1 MTRKTK
7 PQRSVAVPKIRRSRV
22 KKPAPG
28 SLPGT
33 LEIPESPGEVA
44 LTRMEFNTE
53 RLSLDGVS
61 LEGLESALE
70 PVPGAF
76 VWVEV
81 HGSGNAELISRIG
94 AKLKLDPLTLED
106 IAHIHQRPKIE
117 EFGHYIFLTMRGIRK
132 TDQTQIEN
140 EQISL
145 ILAGDVLV
153 TFLER
158 PGDPF
163 EPVRR
168 RLQEGRGV
176 IRTRGADYLFYAL
189 LDVVIDHYFPV
200 VELYGDTLDQLEEDI
215 RANPLPS
222 HSQALHALRRELR
235 QLRRAAWPLR
245 DVINRLARV
254 EIQGFSPQ
262 LASSFRDCADHLMQA
277 ADFIEGSRERAADMG
292 DLYQAMVGEKTNQVM
307 KMLTIISTIFIPL
320 SFLCGLYGM
329 NFNTQASPWNMP
341 ELNWRFGYPA
351 FIGLL
356 LTLGLG
362 MLWMFRRRGWLGE
375 TGTVGT
381 GDGLEPEK

>member
-1 MTRKTK
+1 MSRKSK
-7 PQRSVAVPKIRRSRV
+7 PQVMVAVPKIRRSRV

-28 SLPGT
+28 ALPGT
-33 LEIPESPGEVA
+33 LVFPESPGELT
-44 LTRMEFNTE
+44 LTRMEYGKESQSFAAVPVD
-53 RLSLDGVS
+53 S
-61 LEGLESALE
+61 LESALA
-70 PVPGAF
+70 PKPGSV

-81 HGSGNAELISRIG
+81 RGSGDVDLLSRIG
-94 AKLKLDPLTLED
+94 AALELDPLTLED

-117 EFGHYIFLTMRGIRK
+117 EFENYIFLTLRGIRK
-132 TDQTQIEN
+132 TDQTQVEN
-140 EQISL
+140 EQVSFV
-145 ILAGDVLV
+145 LAGGVLV

-200 VELYGDTLDQLEEDI
+200 VEVYGDSLDQLEESI
-215 RANPLPS
+215 RADPLPA

-245 DVINRLARV
+245 DVLNRLSRTEV
-254 EIQGFSPQ
+254 KGFSPE
-262 LASSFRDCADHLMQA
+262 LATCFRDCADHLMQA
-277 ADFIEGSRERAADMG
+277 ADFIEGSRERAGDMG

-329 NFNTQASPWNMP
+329 NFNTEVSPWNMP
-341 ELNWRFGYPA
+341 ELNWRYGYPV
-351 FIGLL
+351 FLGFLL
-356 LTLGLG
+356 VLGLG
-362 MLWMFRRRGWLGE
+362 MLWMFRVRGWLG
-375 TGTVGT
+375 GT
-381 GDGLEPEK
+381 GDGTVPEK